1 MKVAI
6 YSLNQAVTVMKHL
19 RYKRNKH
26 NTLINKLA
34 ASMRTHQPKTSTNRN
49 KI

>member
-6 YSLNQAVTVMKHL
+6 YSLNQAITVMKQL

-34 ASMRTHQPKTSTNRN
+34 
-49 KI
+49 KIFKMVLSYITLKNN

>member
-6 YSLNQAVTVMKHL
+6 YSLNQAVTVMKQL

-34 ASMRTHQPKTSTNRN
+34 FIDPKIYDYE
-49 KI
+49 K